1 METWAPTSA
10 RKKRFDEQQLYD
22 EMDAEG
28 AFKKNDEGNYEYTI
42 QGLDKKFIANDPDKL
57 YEKVKEWQQKNSTSV

>member
-1 METWAPTSA
+1 MEVWAPTSP

-22 EMDAEG
+22 EMDAAG

-42 QGLDKKFIANDPDKL
+42 EGLDKKFIAKTEDEL
-57 YEKVKEWQQKNSTSV
+57 YEKVKSWQ